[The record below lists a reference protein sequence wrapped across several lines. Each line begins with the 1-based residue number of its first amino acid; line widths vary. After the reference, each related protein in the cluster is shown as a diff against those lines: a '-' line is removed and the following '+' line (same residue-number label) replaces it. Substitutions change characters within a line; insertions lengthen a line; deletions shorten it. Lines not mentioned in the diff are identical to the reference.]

1 MKYIPNMLTKLSL
14 SILLILTCSTVLL
27 GQITDTSICYGITD
41 LRKIAIKLTTYNELD
56 TLLKISKLQ
65 LIKKDSIIFL
75 QTSKELNCK
84 KTISLLESVIDGK
97 TTELESL
104 KHQLNVKEKKFKLIK
119 FGLGTVSITILGGV
133 LYGLFR

>member
-1 MKYIPNMLTKLSL
+1 MLTKLSL

>member
-1 MKYIPNMLTKLSL
+1 MLKKLSL
-14 SILLILTCSTVLL
+14 SILPILMYSTVLL
-27 GQITDTSICYGITD
+27 GQITDTSICYGLTD

-65 LIKKDSIIFL
+65 LIKKDSIIVV
-75 QTSKELNCK
+75 QTFKELNSK
-84 KTISLLESVIDGK
+84 KTISLLESIIDGK

-119 FGLGTVSITILGGV
+119 FGLGTVSVAVLGGL